1 MYHYEWYIANQLVTF
16 NDALRALVGFRNRD
30 ASSRALRSFS
40 LRFRLDKRDISPGA
54 EMIARF
60 LDVLEDTVKNLTWRP
75 AELQAIDAPPAL
87 DYRTPDYTANA
98 AKYMDLYG
106 AKRRAEAKYAE
117 VLERAEQARRNVAVV
132 LEKASPAT
140 LAAAAKKS
148 AAAGIADSRRDD
160 PAKTIR

>member
-1 MYHYEWYIANQLVTF
+1 
-16 NDALRALVGFRNRD
+16 
-30 ASSRALRSFS
+30 
-40 LRFRLDKRDISPGA
+40 
-54 EMIARF
+54 MIARF
-60 LDVLEDTVKNLTWRP
+60 LDVLEDTVKNPTWRP

-98 AKYMDLYG
+98 AKYMDLYVYG

-117 VLERAEQARRNVAVV
+117 ALERAEQPRRNVAVV